1 MATGRR
7 GRIPISVDAVLRD
20 LIPRY
25 LANRGKDVELA
36 TVALVRGDFALI
48 RGIGHNLQGS
58 GRTFGLD
65 ELSAIGIEIERAARA
80 ADRVEIAR
88 QLNRIEDYLSRIEIA
103 SDGDFPAPGEAVSSV
118 CAGAQP
124 AAGAAAESGA
134 PEVLLVDDQEMNVAI
149 IGRFL
154 SREGYKVKSLSSGE
168 AALAALA
175 APPPPALVLLDVV
188 MAGANGLEICRRI
201 KSNPDTRGIPVMIVS
216 SAETGCGPSQGR
228 AAGADGFLSKP
239 VSREELVARVR
250 TLLRPG
256 RSGADPTPAPYPG
269 ALMAAGWELEL
280 GD

>member
-20 LIPRY
+20 LVPRY
-25 LANRGKDVELA
+25 LANRGKDVETA
-36 TVALVRGDFALI
+36 TMALVRGDFELI
-48 RGIGHNLQGS
+48 RGMGHNLQGS

-65 ELSAIGIEIERAARA
+65 EISAIGIEIERAAKA

-88 QLNRIEDYLSRIEIA
+88 QLNRLEDYLSRIEIA
-103 SDGDFPAPGEAVSSV
+103 GDAEFSAPAEAASSV
-118 CAGAQP
+118 LAGVQP
-124 AAGAAAESGA
+124 AAGAAAESAA

-188 MAGANGLEICRRI
+188 MDGADGLEICRRI
-201 KSNPDTRGIPVMIVS
+201 KSNPVTRGIPVMIVS
-216 SAETGCGPSQGR
+216 SAETACCHSQGR

-239 VSREELVARVR
+239 VCREELVERVR
-250 TLLRPG
+250 SLLLAAAG
-256 RSGADPTPAPYPG
+256 PAP
-269 ALMAAGWELEL
+269 AGGLC
-280 GD
+280 GSNA